1 MDGFLIHNFPMDR
14 KNNRSRYRLKKPAMA
29 NNLYVVGQVRCFCS
43 GYKMKKSH
51 DSKQTSFGRIGDA
64 ALGRQGNKDQRNA
77 MVIGL
82 VVTEK

>member
-1 MDGFLIHNFPMDR
+1 
-14 KNNRSRYRLKKPAMA
+14 
-29 NNLYVVGQVRCFCS
+29 
-43 GYKMKKSH
+43 MKKSH